1 MSERSEASICIPKDH
16 PALPGHFP
24 GMPIVPGVVVLDE
37 VWRAAEERLGR
48 PLRIAGL
55 SHVKFLSPL
64 LPGQP
69 ARCTFGIEGARLAFR
84 VELAG
89 QLIAGGA
96 FALGEDRTG

>member
-1 MSERSEASICIPKDH
+1 MSERCDASICIPKDH

-24 GMPIVPGVVVLDE
+24 GIPIVPGVVVLDQ
-37 VWRAAEERLGR
+37 VLRAAEARLGR

-64 LPGQP
+64 PPEQP
-69 ARCTFGIEGARLAFR
+69 ARCTFEIEGARLAFR

-96 FALGEDRTG
+96 FVLGEGRTG